1 MARNEEEHILNIQV
15 SYDKAVEGIKK
26 YRDEI
31 VNLTIREKEL
41 AQELEDGKISQQEYD
56 KELEIGKVAQKNY
69 RDEIRALQKEIQNN
83 IRQEQQMEGSLKSLR
98 AELSNATKKYDEL
111 SRAERESAKGK
122 ELQQHIKDI
131 TEELKGAEAET
142 DRFYRNVGNY
152 KNSIIEALTGNNR
165 FASSLAGIAQE
176 GGGSI
181 KGFFST
187 AVTSVKSFGAALM
200 SLLAN
205 PVFLG
210 IAGIAGAGVAFKWFY
225 DYNQGLAEATR
236 LTQQFTGKS
245 GEDLKQ
251 FRNGVQAVADAF
263 GLEFQETLQSAN
275 AMAKGFG
282 ISVDEALKLMQDG
295 LVSGAN
301 ANGEFLDTVKEYPAY
316 FKEAGISAEGF
327 VAITTQATKQG
338 IFSDKGVDT
347 IKEANIRL
355 REMTTATASALDGIG
370 ISSKTV
376 QKELQ
381 SGSKTTFD
389 IMQQVSAK
397 LKELPQ
403 TSSAVGTAIADIFGG
418 PGEDAGLAY
427 IESLSTIQTNLGK
440 VKDGAGEVASAQEQ
454 QIEAQKELNNTMSA
468 MFDMT
473 GGGFES
479 MKAQISTIATKTL
492 VAMMKGVAG
501 VVNWFV
507 RLYNKSLI
515 VRAGV
520 LAVAYQFKVLW
531 SAVKLVF
538 NLIIDGFKGIGR
550 ALELFVDT
558 TKAAFRAVVGAAQG
572 FGKVLSGIANF
583 SLEEIKAGVAE
594 IKNSVVG
601 GFKSALTSLK
611 GTIKAQGREVLGDIA
626 SFGKETFDNFKQG
639 FNEAVNG
646 GGLKEITFDVAASGA
661 VPTNADISPV
671 SHGKGA
677 TPTSAGATDKKPTG
691 GKTGKNNG
699 TGNGNGPSAEQLA
712 ADELAQVRKAEE
724 MLLQL
729 IEDNAEKQRALLKNK
744 YDQQIADLER
754 ALAEK
759 GKHTAKAE
767 EAMTVQIKALQQQ
780 REMELNKLEL
790 QFTKQRVE
798 QENKKYAL
806 LIEAAK
812 AGTRE
817 QYDLQLAKLTNEQQL
832 AEAEIVATLTNE
844 QQRQE
849 MLLANDA
856 AFEARR
862 LELKKKYLQEERAA
876 QQQAITEQFANDI
889 QGAEQGGDELG
900 ALQLKLDQKRAMM
913 DAANAA
919 EYESEKAKQEAI
931 LQASNEFYQAQQD
944 LSDKRREIEVANS
957 EAIAG
962 AIGSLQGVME
972 AFGSK
977 NKTLTALSKVLALA
991 QIAISSGVALAKGI
1005 EQSQSVP
1012 FPQNITAIA
1021 TTVGTILA
1029 NIATAIKTV
1038 KGAKMAVGGV
1048 VRGRGTGTS
1057 DQVPIHA
1064 SNGESVMTAEATS
1077 MFSPALSAFNQLG
1090 GGVPIVVQSPAQQLG
1105 EEFLAAAFAKGM
1117 ALAPRP
1123 VVTVEE
1129 INKVQERVN
1138 VLEQLGNI

>member
-111 SRAERESAKGK
+111 SRAEREGAKGK

-152 KNSIIEALTGNNR
+152 KNSIVEAITGNNR
-165 FASSLAGIAQE
+165 FASSLAGLAQD

-181 KGFFST
+181 KGVFTS

-200 SLLAN
+200 GLLAN
-205 PVFLG
+205 PVFLS

-236 LTQQFTGKS
+236 LTKEFTGLT
-245 GEDLKQ
+245 GEELVSV
-251 FRNGVQAVADAF
+251 RNGIQAVADTM
-263 GLEFQETLQSAN
+263 GHDYKDTLSTVDALMSNYGITAQQAT
-275 AMAKGFG
+275 KVVEDGF
-282 ISVDEALKLMQDG
+282 
-295 LVSGAN
+295 VSGADLS
-301 ANGEFLDTVKEYPAY
+301 GDMLDKIQQYAPT
-316 FKEAGISAEGF
+316 FHDAGIGASEM
-327 VAITTQATKQG
+327 VAILQQTRSG
-338 IFSDKGVDT
+338 IFSDKGLDVIT
-347 IKEANIRL
+347 MASKKI
-355 REMTTATASALDGIG
+355 REMAKGTRDALTAIGVDATKVQQDLANGTRSTFDVVQEVSKKMKDFGADSEQVGDVLKNVFGRQGADAGIKLIEQLDTMTTDIEEVKKQTGEWGEAQQEQIKATNELNGAMSAL
-370 ISSKTV
+370 
-376 QKELQ
+376 
-381 SGSKTTFD
+381 FD
-389 IMQQVSAK
+389 LTDNGWEGMIDQVK
-397 LKELPQ
+397 L
-403 TSSAVGTAIADIFGG
+403 
-418 PGEDAGLAY
+418 
-427 IESLSTIQTNLGK
+427 
-440 VKDGAGEVASAQEQ
+440 
-454 QIEAQKELNNTMSA
+454 
-468 MFDMT
+468 
-473 GGGFES
+473 
-479 MKAQISTIATKTL
+479 IATKWL
-492 VAMMKGVAG
+492 VAVVKGCIDVA
-501 VVNWFV
+501 NWFV

-520 LAVAYQFKVLW
+520 QGVAYQFKVLW

-538 NLIIDGFKGIGR
+538 NLIVDGFKGIGR

-583 SLEEIKAGVAE
+583 SLDEIKAGVAE
-594 IKNSVVG
+594 MKNSVVG
-601 GFKSALTSLK
+601 GFKSALSSLK

-639 FNEAVNG
+639 FNEAVSG
-646 GGLKEITFDVAASGA
+646 GGLKEITIQAGIGGA
-661 VPTNADISPV
+661 GPTNADNAPV

-691 GKTGKNNG
+691 VKTGKNNG
-699 TGNGNGPSAEQLA
+699 KSNGNGPSAEQLT
-712 ADELAQVRKAEE
+712 ADERAQVRKAEE
-724 MLLQL
+724 LLLQL

-767 EAMTVQIKALQQQ
+767 EAMTIQIKALQQQ
-780 REMELNKLEL
+780 REIELNKLEL

-817 QYDLQLAKLTNEQQL
+817 QYDLQLAKLANEQQL

-900 ALQLKLDQKRAMM
+900 ALQLKLDQKRAML